1 MKTSWYLLISGTCLL
16 LFFLFTL
23 VVRTDMLAV
32 FDFNGMVHI
41 QDNIPVSL
49 DPFLSLFSF
58 IGGVE
63 IVFLLLLF
71 LSYTQRRNKIFV
83 AAVIAGFIIAHVIE
97 VIGKSTLLHPG
108 PPFLFHRS
116 YTFLLFPSSY
126 VQTNGAYP
134 SGHSLRISMLVILL
148 YALIKKPFIRIL
160 LIAILFVALV
170 SRVSLGEHWPTDVI
184 GGTLLGLS
192 AGYASL
198 FFLQHHDSRNRS
210 SKS

>member
-1 MKTSWYLLISGTCLL
+1 MKTAWYLVISGTCLL
-16 LFFLFTL
+16 LFLLFTL
-23 VVRTDMLAV
+23 LVRTDLLAT
-32 FDFNGMVHI
+32 FDFNGMVRV
-41 QDNIPVSL
+41 QDNIPVSF

-63 IVFLLLLF
+63 IVFLLLLA
-71 LSYTQRRNKIFV
+71 LSYTKRRNKIFV
-83 AAVIAGFIIAHVIE
+83 MAAIAGFVVAHIIE
-97 VIGKSTLLHPG
+97 VIGKNTLLHPG

-126 VQTNGAYP
+126 VHTNGAYP
-134 SGHSLRISMLVILL
+134 SGHSLRLSMLVILL
-148 YALIKKPFIRIL
+148 YALIKRPLIRIL
-160 LIAILFVALV
+160 LIAILLIGLV

-198 FFLQHHDSRNRS
+198 FFLQPHDSRSRS

>member
-1 MKTSWYLLISGTCLL
+1 MKTAWYLVISGVCLI

-23 VVRTDMLAV
+23 VVRTDLLAA
-32 FDFNGMVHI
+32 FDFNGMVRV

-63 IVFLLLLF
+63 IVFLLLLV
-71 LSYTQRRNKIFV
+71 LSYTKRRNKIFI
-83 AAVIAGFIIAHVIE
+83 AAVILGFVIAHGIE

-126 VQTNGAYP
+126 VHTNGAYP
-134 SGHSLRISMLVILL
+134 SGHSLRISMLIVLL
-148 YALIKKPFIRIL
+148 YALIKRPIIRIL
-160 LIAILFVALV
+160 LIAILIIGLV

-198 FFLQHHDSRNRS
+198 FFLNTYDSRSHS